1 MPKENFIQEAIK
13 SVAAKRR
20 AARPGKPEPKPLSPM
35 QVMKKKHRD
44 ELEST
49 GLF

>member
-20 AARPGKPEPKPLSPM
+20 AANPSKPEPKPLNPV
-35 QVMKKKHRD
+35 QQLLKDRGIEEKDLR
-44 ELEST
+44 
-49 GLF
+49 